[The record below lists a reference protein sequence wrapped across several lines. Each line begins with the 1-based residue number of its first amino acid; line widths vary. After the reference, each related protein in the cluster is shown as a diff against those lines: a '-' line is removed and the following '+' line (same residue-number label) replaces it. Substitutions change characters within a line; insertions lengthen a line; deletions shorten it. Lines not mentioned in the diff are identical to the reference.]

1 MTYSIGNGRIIHDIL
16 EVMIEESVSFKF
28 DMFVLINF
36 WLSEKTNAQL
46 VLNSLF
52 PTLGLVYSFS
62 FHRNLPL
69 YYGY

>member
-1 MTYSIGNGRIIHDIL
+1 
-16 EVMIEESVSFKF
+16 MIEELVSFKF

-36 WLSEKTNAQL
+36 WLSEKTNPQL